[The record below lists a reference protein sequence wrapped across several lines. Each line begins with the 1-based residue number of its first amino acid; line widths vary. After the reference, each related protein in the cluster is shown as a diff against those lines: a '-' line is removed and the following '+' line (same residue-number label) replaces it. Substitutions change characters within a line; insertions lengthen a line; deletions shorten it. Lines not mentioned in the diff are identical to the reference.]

1 MTVYLVIS
9 QPEIPYIH
17 RVYMVLANPT
27 INPNISYPRTQH
39 LANYAPLR
47 HIFLARI
54 AALLGAPPASSAAPL
69 RVRLGMPAALPP
81 EARFD
86 LAVLRGELHFLPPL
100 ALLPA
105 YESTRTHK

>member
-1 MTVYLVIS
+1 
-9 QPEIPYIH
+9 
-17 RVYMVLANPT
+17 
-27 INPNISYPRTQH
+27 
-39 LANYAPLR
+39 
-47 HIFLARI
+47 
-54 AALLGAPPASSAAPL
+54 
-69 RVRLGMPAALPP
+69 MPAALPP